1 MEIKRVLCAGA
12 VWSCAI
18 AGLLGAGRDD
28 AQLIEAVKAGN
39 LAAARSLV
47 RNAPVNAREV
57 DGTTALH
64 WAVRSDNLELVRLL
78 LKAGADVR
86 LANRYGVLPLT
97 LAATNGD
104 AAMVEALLAAG
115 ADPNTALPEGETVV
129 MTAARTGKVGAL
141 QVLLGRG
148 AAVNAHEQ
156 SLEETALMWA
166 AAENHGDAVRV
177 LAEAGADLN
186 ARSRLLHLEHKKF
199 ATEAMITT
207 NFARGGWTALMYAA
221 REGAVEGARA
231 LAEAGADVNLT
242 DPDGTTALVFAIING
257 HFDVAAL
264 LLDKGADPNV
274 ADSTGMAALYAAVD
288 MHTLDTVLSLPPQ
301 RITGPIEAVDL
312 AKLLLAHGADPN
324 ARLKSPVLQR
334 HHNLGDV
341 ALGEGTTP
349 LMRAARASD
358 ADIVRLLLDAGAD
371 PMLRQQ
377 NHTTALMFASGLGR
391 TTLFEVDRPWSEEKA
406 IETVRLCLDH
416 GAEIDAFNDEGQTAL
431 HGAAALGANS
441 IISYLA
447 ARGARLTIRD
457 KVGRTPLD
465 LALAGSKGE
474 DGRPHVREDT
484 VALLRLVASERR
496 GAEAH
501 RSN

>member
-312 AKLLLAHGADPN
+312 AK
-324 ARLKSPVLQR
+324 
-334 HHNLGDV
+334 
-341 ALGEGTTP
+341 
-349 LMRAARASD
+349 
-358 ADIVRLLLDAGAD
+358 
-371 PMLRQQ
+371 
-377 NHTTALMFASGLGR
+377 
-391 TTLFEVDRPWSEEKA
+391 
-406 IETVRLCLDH
+406 CL
-416 GAEIDAFNDEGQTAL
+416 
-431 HGAAALGANS
+431 
-441 IISYLA
+441 
-447 ARGARLTIRD
+447 
-457 KVGRTPLD
+457 
-465 LALAGSKGE
+465 
-474 DGRPHVREDT
+474 RPHRHVRAHPRVNPIGDPDIIT
-484 VALLRLVASERR
+484 QVINQPRL
-496 GAEAH
+496 
-501 RSN
+501 